1 MRNKLKTTLKLEFK
15 LFTFDETKVVEGVA
29 LLTSGEIVVIGKYN
43 DLGGVCDCCPGINPE
58 KDIIALAEIDPSKL
72 AIVDQLKVLAKNR
85 QCHLPD

>member
-1 MRNKLKTTLKLEFK
+1 MAREVNLKLQFKQYVHDDDKELEGIALLKT
-15 LFTFDETKVVEGVA
+15 
-29 LLTSGEIVVIGKYN
+29 GELAVIGKYN

-72 AIVDQLKVLAKNR
+72 AIDDQLKVLAKNR